1 MNVKTLERPNVLQKE
16 NYVQRK
22 RVIIDCDTGVDDAMA
37 LLLALRSPKLDV
49 LGITT
54 VAGNATLDK
63 VIRNTL
69 VVVEQAESDVP
80 VYPGAMRPLMGAWTT
95 AENAHG
101 SDGLGDV
108 GFPDPHARAEG
119 THAVNYLI
127 ETFREA
133 EEPVHLITLGPLTN
147 VALALAQ
154 APELEQKIASLVM
167 MAGGINSGNVT
178 AAAEFN
184 VWVDPEAADIV
195 FRSSIPKTMVGLGP
209 IRLDGGITSDDTAQL
224 EAQETPWCQMI
235 GRLLR
240 QRLTKWAE
248 ITGELRPTTPPD
260 LAAMGIAIDPTLG
273 DATLY
278 HVAIETDGTHTRGM
292 TLADRRGYRRLIEGA
307 PEPNVNV
314 VTRMDNDR
322 YRRLVL
328 DTLLQNPSTD

>member
-1 MNVKTLERPNVLQKE
+1 M
-16 NYVQRK
+16 QRK

-37 LLLALRSPKLDV
+37 LLLALRSPALDV

-63 VIRNTL
+63 VVRNTL
-69 VVVEQAESDVP
+69 LVVEQAERDIP
-80 VYPGAMRPLMGAWTT
+80 VYPGAVRPLMDAWTT

-108 GFPDPHARAEG
+108 GFPDPQATAAD
-119 THAVNYLI
+119 THAVDYLI
-127 ETFREA
+127 ETFLEA
-133 EEPVHLITLGPLTN
+133 EEPVHLITLAPLTN
-147 VALALAQ
+147 VALALAK
-154 APELEQKIASLVM
+154 APELEAKIASLVM
-167 MAGGINSGNVT
+167 MAGGINGGNVT

-195 FRSSIPKTMVGLGP
+195 FRSAIPKTMVGLEP
-209 IRLDGGITSDDTAQL
+209 IRLYGGITSEDVDQL
-224 EAQETPWCQMI
+224 EAKQTPWCQMI

-240 QRLTKWAE
+240 HRLIAWGK
-248 ITGELRPTTPPD
+248 ITGEIRPTTPPD

-292 TLADRRGYRRLIEGA
+292 TLADRRGYRHLIDDA
-307 PEPNVNV
+307 PASNVNV
-314 VTRMDNDR
+314 VTHIDNDR
-322 YRRLVL
+322 YRKLVL
-328 DTLLQNPSTD
+328 ETLLAD